1 MRFFEFN
8 KSDTDLESALINILL
23 NIKGD
28 ADEKDQASDISMDA
42 VKQIMSNTGYPAF
55 NYDVF
60 KRIYDQD
67 GDLKNVVSDFDNEK
81 IVVKTDHEDEKDPKM
96 DFDNQG
102 STDVVKK
109 MAKRLEAMKQDVL
122 TKGPPDVKGLFDQL
136 AEGGK
141 ISKANTPNASNTSN
155 TSNVSIK
162 SLRKSIDSEQSQH
175 GLRSLPFAIG
185 FLMKSIDSGQSQLLL
200 RVRKH

>member
-23 NIKGD
+23 NMKGD

-60 KRIYDQD
+60 KRMYDD
-67 GDLKNVVSDFDNEK
+67 GEELKNIVADFDQEK
-81 IVVKTDHEDEKDPKM
+81 IVIKTDQEAEDNPKM

-102 STDVVKK
+102 STDKVKQ
-109 MAKRLEAMKQDVL
+109 MAKSAM
-122 TKGPPDVKGLFDQL
+122 
-136 AEGGK
+136 
-141 ISKANTPNASNTSN
+141 NR
-155 TSNVSIK
+155 
-162 SLRKSIDSEQSQH
+162 RK
-175 GLRSLPFAIG
+175 
-185 FLMKSIDSGQSQLLL
+185 
-200 RVRKH
+200 

>member
-1 MRFFEFN
+1 MSLEPLTPKQVEQSPKAENKENPKKFSKLQTDLSANLQGSNPVRFFEFN

-23 NIKGD
+23 NMKGD
-28 ADEKDQASDISMDA
+28 ADEKDQSSDISMDA

-67 GDLKNVVSDFDNEK
+67 GDLKNVVADFDNEK
-81 IVVKTDHEDEKDPKM
+81 IVIKTDQEAEDNPEM

-109 MAKRLEAMKQDVL
+109 MAKSAM
-122 TKGPPDVKGLFDQL
+122 
-136 AEGGK
+136 
-141 ISKANTPNASNTSN
+141 NR
-155 TSNVSIK
+155 
-162 SLRKSIDSEQSQH
+162 RK
-175 GLRSLPFAIG
+175 
-185 FLMKSIDSGQSQLLL
+185 
-200 RVRKH
+200 